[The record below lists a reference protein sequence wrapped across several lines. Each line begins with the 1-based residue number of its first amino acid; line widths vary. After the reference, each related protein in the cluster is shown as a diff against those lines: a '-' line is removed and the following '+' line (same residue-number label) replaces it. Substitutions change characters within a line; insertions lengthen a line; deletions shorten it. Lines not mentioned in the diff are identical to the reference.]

1 MLREYQ
7 KRSGVTVNAVYD
19 TEETKSTGLAN
30 RLLAEKAR
38 PQADVFWSN
47 EPVRTLVL
55 KSRDVLAPYRSP
67 SAQGIPA
74 VLVDPEGYWTGFS
87 ARIRVIAYNTT
98 LVKPDEAPRSVFD
111 LADPKWRGQV
121 AIADPR
127 FGSTSF
133 HVAALYALAGDEKM
147 DDFFRRLKA
156 NGVRVVDGNSVVR
169 DLVARG
175 EVKVGLTDTDDVNVA
190 IEDGQPIAMVLPDKD
205 GLGVP
210 VMPNMVSLIANAPHP
225 DEGRKLV
232 DYLLSADVERQL
244 AQSEAVQIPLHAG
257 VPGSEEHPGDR
268 HLQADDARL
277 REGRRAGSR
286 TRRGASPTFSDS
298 EPLRGQDERRAR
310 SMWGWRSS
318 RTVVIGV
325 GGVRSLRLLSPA
337 ARLPVATSLTG
348 MSAAAMAL
356 LLDARQ
362 RTCWP
367 TRPYWARRAALST
380 AIGAPLGI
388 TLARVPLKRKNA
400 LRVVLAAPMLLPP
413 YVVALAWTYFGPA
426 CSRRSST
433 AMSRRRGPTA
443 CRRRSSC

>member
-1 MLREYQ
+1 MRFFNPLTPTCWFLALVALASVGCRSDERTPTAERTVTVYVSTDRVFSEPVLREYE

-67 SAQGIPA
+67 SAEGIPA
-74 VLVDPEGYWTGFS
+74 TLIDPEGYWTGFS
-87 ARIRVIAYNTT
+87 ARMRVIAYNTKT
-98 LVKPDEAPRSVFD
+98 VMAKDAPQSIFD
-111 LADPKWRGQV
+111 LADPKWKGQV
-121 AIADPR
+121 AMADPR

-175 EVKVGLTDTDDVNVA
+175 EVKTGLTDTDDVNVA
-190 IEDGQPIAMVLPDKD
+190 IENGQPVEMVLPDKD

-225 DEGRKLV
+225 EEARKLI

-257 VPGSEEHPGDR
+257 VPGPKNIPPINTFKPMTLDYANAANRVEDVTN
-268 HLQADDARL
+268 RL
-277 REGRRAGSR
+277 
-286 TRRGASPTFSDS
+286 
-298 EPLRGQDERRAR
+298 
-310 SMWGWRSS
+310 
-318 RTVVIGV
+318 
-325 GGVRSLRLLSPA
+325 
-337 ARLPVATSLTG
+337 AT
-348 MSAAAMAL
+348 
-356 LLDARQ
+356 
-362 RTCWP
+362 
-367 TRPYWARRAALST
+367 
-380 AIGAPLGI
+380 ILG
-388 TLARVPLKRKNA
+388 L
-400 LRVVLAAPMLLPP
+400 
-413 YVVALAWTYFGPA
+413 
-426 CSRRSST
+426 
-433 AMSRRRGPTA
+433 
-443 CRRRSSC
+443 